1 MISDR
6 DLAALQLAAYCYPS
20 ASGAVT
26 PFPWDWGIVLKT
38 RPAGYK
44 IVGGYVVV
52 ILPGTQDAA
61 QWADDFEA
69 FPRPTDHPVFGAVHA
84 GFWEGIE
91 AFCGELLSELRAH
104 ALPVI
109 VEGHSLGA
117 AEAPLV
123 TAELKSHGIEIARL
137 VCWAPPRPGMQQ
149 LADYLASVP
158 KALYRTVGSA
168 APGHDLVTDVPVTIP
183 IVAPYC
189 QVGPLTDL
197 TVVPALN
204 DPWGIFKYHHCALY
218 AGAAPP

>member
-20 ASGAVT
+20 ASGVVT
-26 PFPWDWGIVLKT
+26 PFPWDWQTVLKT
-38 RPAGYK
+38 RAAGYK
-44 IVGGYVVV
+44 IVGGCVVV
-52 ILPGTQDAA
+52 ILPGTQDLA

-69 FPRPTDHPVFGAVHA
+69 FPRPTDHPVFGRVHA

-91 AFCGELLSELRAH
+91 AFCAALLPELRTH

-123 TAELKSHGIEIARL
+123 AAELKSLGIEIARL

-149 LADYLASVP
+149 LADYLAAVP
-158 KALYRTVGSA
+158 KVLYRTVGSE

-183 IVAPYC
+183 GFTSYC
-189 QVGPLTDL
+189 QVGKLTDL
-197 TVVPALN
+197 TVTPAPYDL
-204 DPWGIFKYHHCALY
+204 WLLFKYHHIELY
-218 AGAAPP
+218 AGAAPS